1 MKVFVVEDEI
11 FHLEDVMISI
21 ETLGHEFVG
30 HSDDSVT
37 AIQKIE
43 KLEPDIILMD
53 IHLHGKEAGI
63 TLARMVKSMFQL
75 PVIFTSSNR
84 DPEII
89 HAATD
94 VEPIAYLTKP
104 IDDAALQA
112 ALLLSQKKPATA
124 NTEEN
129 QKREDNLFI
138 KHHDRL
144 EKVAVSS
151 IVYAFSDTKNYC
163 SLVTNEGKKL
173 TFRNSLSGFMKLLD
187 PTQFIQVHR
196 AHIANLSFVNSYKES
211 EQTLVVGEHTIP
223 VGKSFKKDLFKHM
236 RII

>member
-1 MKVFVVEDEI
+1 MKIFVVEDEV
-11 FHLEDVMISI
+11 FHLEDILISI
-21 ETLGHEFVG
+21 ETLGHECVG
-30 HSDDSVT
+30 NADDSIT
-37 AIQKIE
+37 AIQEIE
-43 KLEPDIILMD
+43 KLQPDIVLMD

-94 VEPIAYLTKP
+94 VEPVAYLTKP

-112 ALLLSQKKPATA
+112 ALLLAQKKPATPNA
-124 NTEEN
+124 TEE
-129 QKREDNLFI
+129 KREDNLFI
-138 KHHDRL
+138 KHQDRL

-151 IVYAFSDTKNYC
+151 IIYAFSDTKNYC
-163 SLVTNEGKKL
+163 SLLTKEGKKL
-173 TFRNSLSGFMKLLD
+173 TFRNSLSGFKKLLD
-187 PTQFIQVHR
+187 PNQFIQVHR
-196 AHIANLSFVNSYKES
+196 AYIANLSFINSYKDS

-223 VGKSFKKDLFKHM
+223 VGKSFKKELFKHM